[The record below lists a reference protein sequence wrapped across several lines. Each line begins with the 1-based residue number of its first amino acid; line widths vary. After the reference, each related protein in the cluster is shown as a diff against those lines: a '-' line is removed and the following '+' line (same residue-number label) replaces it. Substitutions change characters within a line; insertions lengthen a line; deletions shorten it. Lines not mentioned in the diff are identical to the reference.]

1 VTLWCHVFVKA
12 GTRQS
17 AGLIPGDEGLR
28 RSVPSKRYS
37 LPTLEGVDDFVKE
50 SGKILAQIVAVIGF
64 STALALLV
72 NGVRK
77 DGLALV
83 MPFPPEYR
91 CPSQMTEG
99 RSMPAKEALRQHGRK
114 EAVFVDARS
123 QESYAKGHIKGAINL
138 AYSFLDAVPR
148 EAVDQLRK
156 DRMII
161 VYCNTESAERSKLMA
176 GELSE
181 EGLKEVSYLGGG
193 FLGWVRAG
201 GPYTGQKPE
210 GYE

>member
-1 VTLWCHVFVKA
+1 MEKT
-12 GTRQS
+12 
-17 AGLIPGDEGLR
+17 
-28 RSVPSKRYS
+28 
-37 LPTLEGVDDFVKE
+37 
-50 SGKILAQIVAVIGF
+50 GKIIAQIVGVFVF

-99 RSMPAKEALRQHGRK
+99 RSTPAKEALRQHGHE

-123 QESYAKGHIKGAINL
+123 KDSYDKAHIKGAINL
-138 AYSFLDAVPR
+138 SYSFLDAVPQ

-156 DRMII
+156 YRMII
-161 VYCNTESAERSKLMA
+161 VYCNTEAEERSKLMA

-181 EGLKEVSYLGGG
+181 AGLKEVSYLEGG
-193 FLGWVRAG
+193 FFEWVRAG
-201 GPYTGQKPE
+201 GPYTGQEPV